1 MEAST
6 STVALPSPL
15 PAQRTDAHGRTRIDY
30 RAIVLLAA
38 PLVLNSAVQ
47 TLLNLTDTWF
57 LGRLSTDAVAAMAT
71 IYWPIIAIIMLLSG
85 VGMAVQT
92 VVAQA
97 YGAGDLPRAAQATW
111 LGLWSSAFAIPLF
124 AAIALAGPFMLHP
137 FGLEPQVERLAAEF
151 WFPRLLCAPVGVAL
165 WAMFGFF
172 NGIGRTTVT
181 VAVSS
186 CVALANVALN
196 PLFMFKLG
204 LGMAGSAWATSVA
217 MTIGL
222 VMALI
227 LWHGPRYRAAF
238 AVESTRRFDR
248 PRLVQQLVLGFP
260 MGLLY
265 AADLIGASVFQI
277 MEVDLSPADGAVTQ
291 IAMMLTSAAY
301 LPGVGI
307 AIAGTTL
314 VGQSIGAGDRAW
326 AFRVGNGTIVL
337 AAGYMGFIGLLIAA
351 LGPWILPLFVQASDP
366 LAPQVVGLGGT
377 ILWIAAGYQL
387 FDGLNLG
394 SGFALRGAGE
404 SAVPAALVVV
414 LSWFIFV
421 PLAHTMIFDHSQ
433 AWIGGLPQL
442 GWGSIGGWTA
452 LLVYVLLLGTTLWV
466 RWRSRAWQG
475 IVPSG

>member
-1 MEAST
+1 
-6 STVALPSPL
+6 
-15 PAQRTDAHGRTRIDY
+15 
-30 RAIVLLAA
+30 
-38 PLVLNSAVQ
+38 
-47 TLLNLTDTWF
+47 
-57 LGRLSTDAVAAMAT
+57 
-71 IYWPIIAIIMLLSG
+71 
-85 VGMAVQT
+85 
-92 VVAQA
+92 
-97 YGAGDLPRAAQATW
+97 
-111 LGLWSSAFAIPLF
+111 
-124 AAIALAGPFMLHP
+124 
-137 FGLEPQVERLAAEF
+137 
-151 WFPRLLCAPVGVAL
+151 
-165 WAMFGFF
+165 
-172 NGIGRTTVT
+172 
-181 VAVSS
+181 
-186 CVALANVALN
+186 
-196 PLFMFKLG
+196 MFKLG

-217 MTIGL
+217 MSIGL

-227 LWHGPRYRAAF
+227 LWHGPRYRIAF
-238 AVESTRRFDR
+238 AVASMRRLDG
-248 PRLVQQLVLGFP
+248 PRLKQQLVLGFP

-291 IAMMLTSAAY
+291 IVMMLTSAAY

-314 VGQSIGAGDRAW
+314 VGQSIGAGNRDW

-337 AAGYMGFIGLLIAA
+337 AAGYMGFIGLVIAA

-366 LAPQVVGLGGT
+366 LAPQVIGLGGT

-404 SAVPAALVVV
+404 SAVPAALVIV

-433 AWIGGLPQL
+433 AWISGLPQL
-442 GWGSIGGWTA
+442 GWGSIGGWSA

-475 IVPSG
+475 IVLSG